1 MVYYSAAYRG
11 AWSIVMSMSVCVC
24 VCLSAIISPE
34 LHFRSLSIL
43 LRLLP
48 MAVARSSSGGVA
60 IRYLFPVYE

>member
-48 MAVARSSSGGVA
+48 GCGSVLLWRRSDTLLISG
-60 IRYLFPVYE
+60 L